1 MKPGARIETKLIH
14 AGEPEPRILGA
25 VAMPVFQ
32 STLYE
37 TATLPSYHDI
47 PYIRLNNTPNHAVL
61 HAKLAALENAEAGLV
76 TASGMAA
83 ISTAL
88 LAIVKPGDHLLV
100 QDCLYGG
107 TFDFIT
113 RDLVE
118 LGIRHTFIDA
128 NDSGSWEGL
137 LTDRTRAIYVEAMTN
152 PLLQVG
158 DHAAVARFARERGL
172 VSIIDSTFASPVN
185 FRPAEHGFD
194 LVLHSCTKYL
204 NGHSDIVAGAV
215 IGRRDLVGKVKH
227 KLDLL
232 GGSLD
237 PHACVLLHRGL
248 KTLALRVRYQN
259 ESALKIAGWLESS
272 ERVRRVNYA
281 GLPSHPH
288 HGRARELFSGFGGV
302 LSSQLDGGAEA
313 ATRFIENT
321 TLPFKTVSVGGV
333 ESLITRP
340 ALSSHAEMDEADR
353 LRLGITDDLIRLSV
367 GIEATEDLI
376 EDLEGALQS

>member
-1 MKPGARIETKLIH
+1 MKPGTRIETKLIH
-14 AGEPEPRILGA
+14 AGEPEPRIEGA

-37 TATLPSYHDI
+37 TAHVPDYHDI
-47 PYIRLNNTPNHAVL
+47 PYIRLNTTPNHTVL
-61 HAKLAALENAEAGLV
+61 HAKLAALESAEAGLV

-88 LAIVKPGDHLLV
+88 LSMLKPGDHLLV
-100 QDCLYGG
+100 QECLYGG

-113 RDLVE
+113 RDLSE
-118 LGIRHTFIDA
+118 LGIQYTFIDA
-128 NDSGSWEGL
+128 NDSGSWAGL
-137 LTDRTRAIYVEAMTN
+137 LSDRTRAIYVETMTN

-158 DHAAVARFARERGL
+158 DLTAVARFAREHGL
-172 VSIIDSTFASPVN
+172 VSMIDSTFASPIN
-185 FRPAEHGFD
+185 FRPVEHGFD

-232 GGSLD
+232 GGCLD

-259 ESALKIAGWLESS
+259 ESALRIARWLETSKG
-272 ERVRRVNYA
+272 VKRVNYA
-281 GLPSHPH
+281 GLESHPH
-288 HGRARELFSGFGGV
+288 HARARELFSGFGGV
-302 LSSQLDGGAEA
+302 LSFQLEGGAEA
-313 ATRFIENT
+313 AARFIENT
-321 TLPFKTVSVGGV
+321 TLPFRTVSVGGV
-333 ESLITRP
+333 ETLITRP

-367 GIEATEDLI
+367 GVEATEDLI
-376 EDLEGALQS
+376 EDFERALQA

>member
-1 MKPGARIETKLIH
+1 MKSGTRIETKLIH
-14 AGEPEPRILGA
+14 AGEPEPRIEGA

-37 TATLPSYHDI
+37 TAHVPSYHDI
-47 PYIRLNNTPNHAVL
+47 PYIRLNTTPNHTVL

-88 LAIVKPGDHLLV
+88 LAMLKPGDHLLA
-100 QDCLYGG
+100 QSCLYGG

-128 NDSGSWEGL
+128 NDPGSWAKL
-137 LTDRTRAIYVEAMTN
+137 LTDRTRAVYVESMTN
-152 PLLQVG
+152 PLLEVG
-158 DHAAVARFARERGL
+158 DLPAVARFAREHGL
-172 VSIIDSTFASPVN
+172 VSMIDSTFASPIN

-215 IGRRDLVGKVKH
+215 IGRGDLVSKVKH

-259 ESALKIAGWLESS
+259 ESALTIARWLESR
-272 ERVRRVNYA
+272 EGVKRVNYA
-281 GLPSHPH
+281 GLESHPDH
-288 HGRARELFSGFGGV
+288 ARARELFSGFGGV
-302 LSSQLDGGAEA
+302 LSFRLDGGAEA
-313 ATRFIENT
+313 AARFIEST
-321 TLPFKTVSVGGV
+321 TLPFRTVSVGGV

-340 ALSSHAEMDEADR
+340 ALSSHAEVDEADR

-376 EDLEGALQS
+376 EDLEKALQS